1 MINNQEDWI
10 HHRHWEVREILMSIE
25 TGQAAGSKH
34 ELHVEHEQ
42 KLTLLSP
49 QSRSDNAF
57 ILTSCYDLIK

>member
-42 KLTLLSP
+42 KLTLLSLRP
-49 QSRSDNAF
+49 RS
-57 ILTSCYDLIK
+57 